1 MKRVFVLLF
10 LTMFLLSIVA
20 CDKSKESDNVK
31 VLTDET
37 TTSDEAIDDESNK
50 VDEGS
55 ASKETTV
62 KEQVIF
68 DSHDIVITV
77 KSIDM
82 NSWLG
87 PELLLLIENNSDQSV
102 RVQANHVSVNG
113 LMSNTI
119 FSVDVAPDKKANDSI
134 TLMLEENIISTIK
147 EIELVFHIMD
157 AETWNNIVDS
167 EPIKIMTNHTDYVQS
182 FDVSGQVAFDSH
194 DIKITAQKLEST
206 DSFWGAD
213 LYLFIENNSDRD
225 VIIQTREVS
234 INGFMVDPI
243 FSSEVSKNKKA
254 YDSITFF
261 ESDLTDNGITDIEE
275 IELYFHIFD
284 VYNWETIIDS
294 EIIKIT
300 F

>member
-62 KEQVIF
+62 KEQVVF

-113 LMSNTI
+113 LMANTI